1 MPLTAKL
8 ILDEL
13 SQANTLKIHST
24 LHQYKIPPNC
34 SDKTMQA
41 SKLIPQKFIE
51 LLDKIRRRVAYVP
64 EVNDTVSSMK
74 DLGVNLKDDQ
84 KEQIDN

>member
-1 MPLTAKL
+1 
-8 ILDEL
+8 
-13 SQANTLKIHST
+13 
-24 LHQYKIPPNC
+24 
-34 SDKTMQA
+34 MQA